1 MLHFVLPPFWAE
13 KVRHEARSRKEP
25 AVSRER
31 EPVKPANLDRRH
43 PDPVDV
49 EVGLTL
55 RGLRIQRKLS
65 QTALADALG
74 VTFQTIQKYERG
86 TNRMSASTLVR
97 AARALDVRPADLL
110 PGTDAPP
117 LPEQARL
124 LLHVRGADQ
133 LLRGY
138 AALPSN
144 GLRRA
149 ILNTVLAL
157 QPKDHAK

>member
-1 MLHFVLPPFWAE
+1 VNSA
-13 KVRHEARSRKEP
+13 K
-25 AVSRER
+25 
-31 EPVKPANLDRRH
+31 LDRPH
-43 PDPVDV
+43 PDPIDV

-55 RGLRIQRKLS
+55 RRLRNQRKLS

-74 VTFQTIQKYERG
+74 ITFQQIQKYERG
-86 TNRMSASTLVR
+86 TNRISASMLVH
-97 AARALDVRPADLL
+97 AAQALDVRPADLL
-110 PGTDAPP
+110 PATDAPP
-117 LPEQARL
+117 QPEQAGL

-157 QPKDHAK
+157 QPKDHAQ

>member
-1 MLHFVLPPFWAE
+1 MLYFVLAPFWAE
-13 KVRHEARSRKEP
+13 KIRDAARSGNQL
-25 AVSRER
+25 AMSRETD
-31 EPVKPANLDRRH
+31 PVKPANLDRPH
-43 PDPVDV
+43 PDPIDV

-55 RGLRIQRKLS
+55 RRLRNQRKLS

-74 VTFQTIQKYERG
+74 VTFQQIQKYERG
-86 TNRMSASTLVR
+86 TNRIAASTLVR

-110 PGTDAPP
+110 PAADAPP
-117 LPEQARL
+117 LPEQAGR

-133 LLRGY
+133 LLQGY

-149 ILNTVLAL
+149 ILNTVFAL
-157 QPKDHAK
+157 QPKDPAR

>member
-1 MLHFVLPPFWAE
+1 M
-13 KVRHEARSRKEP
+13 
-25 AVSRER
+25 SREQD
-31 EPVKPANLDRRH
+31 PVNSAKLDRPH
-43 PDPVDV
+43 PDPIDV

-55 RGLRIQRKLS
+55 RRLRNQRKLS

-74 VTFQTIQKYERG
+74 ITFQQIQKYERG
-86 TNRMSASTLVR
+86 TNRISASMLVR

-110 PGTDAPP
+110 PATDAPP
-117 LPEQARL
+117 LPEQGGL
-124 LLHVRGADQ
+124 LLNVRGADQ

-157 QPKDHAK
+157 QPKDHAQ